1 MRDSRAEATDAQD
14 RAVRFYDS
22 HPINEQ
28 QILHDLERDGVALD
42 GLTEDV
48 LQNYDQDH
56 FGGLEAVDVLA
67 AKAGIDAASH
77 VLDVC
82 SGMGGPARYLR
93 EPYRLPRH
101 GARHHAKPSSER
113 DPADRAGQACSISWI
128 SGTAARSRCRS
139 RTRAS
144 TS

>member
-1 MRDSRAEATDAQD
+1 MNSDPETDA
-14 RAVRFYDS
+14 VIRFYDS

-28 QILHDLERDGVALD
+28 QILHDMERDGVALD
-42 GLTEDV
+42 GPTEDV

-67 AKAGIDAASH
+67 AKAGIDAACH

-82 SGMGGPARYLR
+82 SGMGGPARYLASR
-93 EPYRLPRH
+93 IGCRVTGLDITQSRHQSAIRLT
-101 GARHHAKPSSER
+101 EL
-113 DPADRAGQACSISWI
+113 DRLCSIWSI
-128 SGTAARSRCRS
+128 SGTATRSPCRS

>member
-1 MRDSRAEATDAQD
+1 MREQEATDAQD

-28 QILHDLERDGVALD
+28 QILHDLERDGVALE

-67 AKAGIDAASH
+67 AKAGIDAAMPRAGR
-77 VLDVC
+77 VLGHGRAGAV
-82 SGMGGPARYLR
+82 SG

-113 DPADRAGQACSISWI
+113 DPADRADQVCSISWS
-128 SGTAARSRCRS
+128 SGTAARSPCRS